1 MKTIKVNEGGIW
13 EQKEFVIYTDFNAE
27 KETNSCRHIK
37 DGKLRAI
44 VVATNE
50 GGFNTTGVCI
60 DCIIEALK
68 DNNLLP

>member
-1 MKTIKVNEGGIW
+1 MEKIIVNEGGIW
-13 EQKEFVIYTDFNAE
+13 EHKQFVIYSDFNAE

-50 GGFNTTGVCI
+50 GGFNTTGVCA

-68 DNNLLP
+68 DNGIY